1 MLINDYF
8 NDRSACVSDDTGD
21 EELQWN
27 DCNEVENEVQFSF
40 QGFDG
45 RNEGRSVLLY
55 RGVPVP
61 SVGSLTCEC
70 MSFRQ

>member
-1 MLINDYF
+1 M
-8 NDRSACVSDDTGD
+8 SSDSDT
-21 EELQWN
+21 ETSLNEI
-27 DCNEVENEVQFSF
+27 DCNEVENEVQLNF

-45 RNEGRSVLLY
+45 RNEGKSVLLY